1 MKKILSEI
9 VVIVI
14 IPILLF
20 FVNQYIRLINLNIF
34 PNINLIYFTLIA
46 LNTNYKTTYLL
57 SFTLGFFEDYYFSSF
72 FCINIFSYLIL
83 GILFNFIKNIF
94 KNDTKINSIL
104 NIFIATLIYGSIKYF
119 LNIYLSKGNLEI
131 FEFYKLIL
139 LEILINILLVL
150 IIYLPISKIK
160 NLLMNIYKKNNIYT
174 RYF

>member
-9 VVIVI
+9 VIIVI

-46 LNTNYKTTYLL
+46 FNTNYKTTYLL

-72 FCINIFSYLIL
+72 FGINIFSYLIL
-83 GILFNFIKNIF
+83 GIVFNFIKNIF

-104 NIFIATLIYGSIKYF
+104 NIFIATLIYGNIKYF
-119 LNIYLSKGNLEI
+119 LNIYLSKGNLEM
-131 FEFYKLIL
+131 FEFIKLISA
-139 LEILINILLVL
+139 EAIINILLVL